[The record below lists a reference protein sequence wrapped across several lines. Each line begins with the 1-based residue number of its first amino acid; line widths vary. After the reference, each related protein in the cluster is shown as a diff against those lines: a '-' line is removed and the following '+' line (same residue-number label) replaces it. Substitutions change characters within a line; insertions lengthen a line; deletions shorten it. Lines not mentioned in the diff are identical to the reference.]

1 DVPRN
6 GELRMI
12 SMFSR
17 ISARKQGGM
26 SQSRKLCEIKTVRLL
41 HLMCFSGI
49 LCMAFPASCFSVE
62 WGRAAKGTHLS
73 VFCALVADQQFI
85 PDSREVPSW
94 LASLLYPR
102 AKLKGH
108 NSRCSSRSKANT
120 EAW

>member
-1 DVPRN
+1 
-6 GELRMI
+6 M
-12 SMFSR
+12 
-17 ISARKQGGM
+17 SARKETRRRISEPTVCQ
-26 SQSRKLCEIKTVRLL
+26 RKTARFLQFL
-41 HLMCFSGI
+41 CFSGI

-120 EAW
+120 EAWFRASHKFCWRTL